1 MNSGVIE
8 TKQVITTVST
18 KAIKL
23 VAVAT
28 QDISAFSV
36 MTETGQLADSRNV
49 FHKNI
54 IMGITI
60 SPIATGFS
68 GTVVTSGQIN
78 NPLWNWTRGDIL
90 FLNETEISNICPSTG
105 FRVIIGRALDQH
117 NIDVEISESI
127 LF

>member
-23 VAVAT
+23 PCVAT
-28 QDISAFSV
+28 EDISAFSI
-36 MTETGQLADSRNV
+36 MTETGKNADSGNV

-54 IMGITI
+54 IMGITVDT
-60 SPIATGFS
+60 IATGFS
-68 GTVVTSGQIN
+68 GTVVTAGQIN
-78 NPLWNWTRGDIL
+78 NPLWNWTRGDVL
-90 FLNETEISNICPSTG
+90 YLNGTTISSVCPSTG